1 MVMVMMMHIQLMD
14 IMVQLNQHFIIL
26 FMVNHIML
34 VMVNLIQFMDVIFN
48 LEIID

>member
-26 FMVNHIML
+26 FMVNHIKL
-34 VMVNLIQFMDVIFN
+34 VMVNLIQFMEFIFN
-48 LEIID
+48 LVIIN